1 MKKWGLVVTLLYT
14 IIVLA
19 LLVPAM
25 LLLVSRSTPAFSD
38 FLNFYRNWGAW
49 IIVGFGVLCQVALL
63 AVSVDTTQ
71 KRMRSRTPIIVSTI
85 VTAILLTIITAVVL
99 LSSILVV
106 TGEKNFPDLG
116 GGVRIWLFLGL
127 SWVVWAVLFYLLYR
141 DSDDPVTRALAWL
154 FRGSV
159 LELLVAVPSHVIV
172 RRRHDCCAPAVTGFG
187 ITSGIAIMLISFG
200 PSVLLLFKKRMEKYA
215 VRDSAPNERVSGV

>member
-1 MKKWGLVVTLLYT
+1 MKKWGLVVTLLYAA
-14 IIVLA
+14 IVIA

-25 LLLVSRSTPAFSD
+25 LLLASNSTLASTDFVSV
-38 FLNFYRNWGAW
+38 YREWGVW
-49 IIVGFGVLCQVALL
+49 IVAGFFILCQFALL
-63 AVSVDTTQ
+63 TLSVDTTQ

-99 LSSILVV
+99 LSSILAV

-116 GGVRIWLFLGL
+116 SVALIGGMLGFT
-127 SWVVWAVLFYLLYR
+127 WVVWTILFYLLYR
-141 DSDDPVTRALAWL
+141 NSEDPVTRVLAWL

-172 RRRHDCCAPAVTGFG
+172 RRRHDCCAPMVTGFG

-200 PSVLLLFKKRMEKYA
+200 PSVLLLFKKRMEAYVPKNLA
-215 VRDSAPNERVSGV
+215 VK